1 MQLSSVELG
10 FFCVLLIFKVGKKDE
25 AIVKTDKNV
34 LKSNN
39 KIKHVLLDKN
49 RDKDFVFCNL
59 LIKMMLQKS
68 TIEIS
73 STETE
78 GSNLQL

>member
-1 MQLSSVELG
+1 M
-10 FFCVLLIFKVGKKDE
+10 KP
-25 AIVKTDKNV
+25 
-34 LKSNN
+34 NN

-59 LIKMMLQKS
+59 LIKKMLQKS